1 MVGDDVNE
9 RDALRQ
15 VLEEKCPDAIRIL
28 KDDDISKLAA
38 EGYITTA
45 AFVRATEARLVGV
58 LPGRSGLV
66 GLLLEAFAGMFPSQG
81 FPVMML
87 IFGAVTMGG

>member
-28 KDDDISKLAA
+28 KDDDISKLVA

-45 AFVRATEARLVGV
+45 AFARATEARLVGV
-58 LPGRSGLV
+58 LPG
-66 GLLLEAFAGMFPSQG
+66 
-81 FPVMML
+81 
-87 IFGAVTMGG
+87 